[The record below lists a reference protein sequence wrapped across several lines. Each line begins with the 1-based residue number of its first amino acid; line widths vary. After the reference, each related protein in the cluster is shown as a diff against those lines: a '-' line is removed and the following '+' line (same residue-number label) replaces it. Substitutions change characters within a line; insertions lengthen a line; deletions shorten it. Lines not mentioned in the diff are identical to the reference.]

1 MGPPVQDRLACVLK
15 RLHLDLHEL
24 HEKLLAPFGI
34 SAGEL
39 AILML
44 IDARQPESQQQVAG
58 RLGVD
63 RTTMVSLIDALQT
76 KGLVARRPDPHD
88 RRRNVIELTEPGART
103 LRRATRASDD
113 AERRLL
119 TALTPTEAAQFRSM
133 LGRVVRPSGHEDQ
146 SRRSDPLGPS
156 AAR

>member
-1 MGPPVQDRLACVLK
+1 MARSGNELGPPVRDRLAYVLK

-24 HEKLLAPFGI
+24 HEQLLAPFGI

-63 RTTMVSLIDALQT
+63 RTTMVSLIDALQV

-88 RRRNVIELTEPGART
+88 RRRNVIELTESGART
-103 LRRATRASDD
+103 LRRATRASDE
-113 AERRLL
+113 AEARLL
-119 TALTPTEAAQFRSM
+119 TALTPTEAARLRS
-133 LGRVVRPSGHEDQ
+133 LLSRVVRNPEPD
-146 SRRSDPLGPS
+146 D
-156 AAR
+156 